1 MTEYIEMQNIK
12 NLILQCVPHR
22 ELCLH
27 YEDQLVT
34 AQDGSIVGCDCMYL
48 GK

>member
-1 MTEYIEMQNIK
+1 MELQNIK
-12 NLILQCVPHR
+12 NIKLQFVPHR

-34 AQDGSIVGCDCMYL
+34 AEDGIVVGCDCVYL

>member
-1 MTEYIEMQNIK
+1 MEMQNIK
-12 NLILQCVPHR
+12 NIKLQFVPHR

-27 YEDQLVT
+27 YED
-34 AQDGSIVGCDCMYL
+34 GSVVGCDCVYL